1 MPPYTDE
8 GHDEWEALLL
18 QEVVRTVKE
27 VWTVAGKP
35 KKVYLAVDGVV
46 PMAKIRQQR
55 VRRFKSVW
63 LKKQQT
69 AQKESWDTNAITPGT
84 KFMDTLGTVLKGVN
98 ANWTVSGVDEPGEGE
113 HKIMHWLRQG
123 NSNGKIVIY
132 GLDADLILL
141 SMLVGEQISCCHTN
155 SNSTSNLYLLREVQE
170 FEKKTVSQGQEQEYQ
185 YMDISE
191 FQKRLGIQ
199 GYNEVLNYVALMSLM
214 GNDFL
219 PHSITHK
226 LSDGGHDYV
235 VKEFTTLKRTGEW
248 LVSGS
253 DQSCGDNQGKVN
265 TPVLQGICRRL
276 SMDEESRFIQMCMKK
291 QSQARHGVLKGMK
304 EEEALPLVWNVE
316 AAFFENGV
324 IRKGW
329 RDVYWSFLQNIDKGA
344 LCAEYIKGFQWII
357 DYYRGTATN
366 QGWMFPAWI
375 PPLWSDLAAHT
386 VLASES
392 RESSQHIPQKQ
403 EQLAMVLPLES
414 WGLIRDPG
422 LRRLPYLAPQLWPA
436 KYGFFSMGRRWLW
449 ECEASIPV
457 VSLQKVRHLVR

>member
-1 MPPYTDE
+1 MPPYTSE

-18 QEVVRTVKE
+18 QEVVKTVKE

-63 LKKQQT
+63 LKQK
-69 AQKESWDTNAITPGT
+69 AQDSNTTKESWDTNAITPGT
-84 KFMDTLGTVLKGVN
+84 KFMDTLGTVLKGIN
-98 ANWTVSGVDEPGEGE
+98 ANWIVSGVDEPGEGE
-113 HKIMHWLRQG
+113 HKIMHWLRGGGSAQ
-123 NSNGKIVIY
+123 GKIVIY

-141 SMLVGEQISCCHTN
+141 SMLVGEQL
-155 SNSTSNLYLLREVQE
+155 TSANLYLLREVQE
-170 FEKKTVSQGQEQEYQ
+170 FEKKTVSVGQEQEYQ

-199 GYNEVLNYVALMSLM
+199 GYTEVLNYVALMSLM

-226 LSDGGHDYV
+226 LSDGGHEYV
-235 VKEFTTLKRTGEW
+235 IKEFNTLKRTGEW

-253 DQSCGDNQGKVN
+253 DTQGNVN
-265 TPVLQGICRRL
+265 TTVLQGICRRL
-276 SMDEESRFIQMCMKK
+276 SMDEESRFINMCMKK

-316 AAFFENGV
+316 AVFFENGV

-329 RDVYWSFLQNIDKGA
+329 RDVYWSFLQNTQKAA

-357 DYYRGTATN
+357 DYYRGAPTN

-386 VLASES
+386 VVATES
-392 RESSQHIPQKQ
+392 QESIPHIPEKQ

-457 VSLQKVRHLVR
+457 VTLQKLRHLVR